1 MRPEI
6 SYFQSGTGLLKSTGL
21 RLCPVPVLYTVI
33 LFNWPDETC
42 NPEHT
47 MKILIIGGGGREHA
61 LAWKIA
67 QSPKVTALFCAPG
80 NPGTA
85 QVATNIDI
93 PADDID
99 RLLAFALEES
109 IDLTVVGPEQP
120 LVLGLADWFQDNGL
134 KVFGPS
140 AKAAQLEGS
149 KAFSKDLM
157 QKYNIPTAAYAAFD
171 DPNEARDYLKGKGP
185 QVVKAD
191 GLAAGKGV
199 FVCANEK
206 EATDAIGQ
214 IMNDKIFGE
223 SGSRIIIEERLEG
236 QEVSLLAFTDGTTVL
251 PMDAA
256 QDHKAVFD
264 GDTGPNTGGMG
275 AYSPAPVFTPELK
288 QQVIDQVMVPAVN
301 GMRADGIPYQ
311 GVLYAGLMITP
322 NGPKTLEFNA
332 RFGDPETQPL
342 MMRMQSDIV
351 PIMEACADGTL
362 ESCSLEWKSDTAV
375 CVVMASEG
383 YPGSFEKGRVI
394 RGLDQ
399 ANSLPG
405 VTVFHAGTKQAGN
418 DIVTSGGRVLGVTA
432 LGGTVQNAIETAY
445 QAVGKIQWP
454 GAQFRTDIGRKAL

>member
-1 MRPEI
+1 
-6 SYFQSGTGLLKSTGL
+6 LKSTDLG
-21 RLCPVPVLYTVI
+21 LCPAPVLYTVI
-33 LFNWPDETC
+33 LFNRPDEIL
-42 NPEHT
+42 NREHT
-47 MKILIIGGGGREHA
+47 MKILIVGGGGREHA
-61 LAWKIA
+61 LAWKIS
-67 QSPKVTALFCAPG
+67 QSPKVSALFCAPG

-85 QVATNIDI
+85 QVATNVAI

-99 RLLAFALEES
+99 RLLEFALENS

-149 KAFSKDLM
+149 KAFSKELM
-157 QKYNIPTAAYAAFD
+157 QKYDIPTAAYADFD
-171 DPNEARDYLKGKGP
+171 DADEARAYLKGKGP

-206 EATDAIGQ
+206 EAADAIGQ

-236 QEVSLLAFTDGTTVL
+236 QEVSLLAFTDGNTVL
-251 PMDAA
+251 PMEAA

-264 GDTGPNTGGMG
+264 GDKGPNTGGMG
-275 AYSPAPVFTPELK
+275 AYSPAPIFTPELK
-288 QQVIDQVMVPAVN
+288 QQVIDQIMVPAVN

-322 NGPKTLEFNA
+322 SGPKTLEFNA

-362 ESCSLEWKSDTAV
+362 ESCSVEWKSDAAV
-375 CVVMASEG
+375 CVVMAAEG
-383 YPGSFEKGRVI
+383 YPGKYEKGKPI
-394 RGLDQ
+394 GGLEQ

-405 VTVFHAGTKQAGN
+405 VTVFHAGTKQEGD

-432 LGGTVQNAIETAY
+432 LGSDVKQAIESAY
-445 QAVGKIQWP
+445 QAVGAIQWP
-454 GAQFRTDIGRKAL
+454 GAQFRKDIGRKAL

>member
-6 SYFQSGTGLLKSTGL
+6 SGLPSGMGLLNSTGL
-21 RLCPVPVLYTVI
+21 RLCPAPVLYTVI

-67 QSPKVTALFCAPG
+67 QSPKVSALFCAPG

-157 QKYNIPTAAYAAFD
+157 QKYDIPTAAYAAFD
-171 DPNEARDYLKGKGP
+171 DADEACAYLKGKGS

-199 FVCANEK
+199 FVCATEK
-206 EATDAIGQ
+206 EAADAIGQ

-251 PMDAA
+251 PMEAA

-275 AYSPAPVFTPELK
+275 AYSPAPIFTPELK

-362 ESCSLEWKSDTAV
+362 ESCSLEWKSDTSV

-399 ANSLPG
+399 ASSLPG
-405 VTVFHAGTKQAGN
+405 VTVFHAGTKQAGD

-432 LGGTVQNAIETAY
+432 LGGDVKKAIETAY
-445 QAVGKIQWP
+445 QAVGTIQWP
-454 GAQFRTDIGRKAL
+454 GAQFRTDIGQKAL